1 MDNASNLTVDKT
13 NHYSKNWLLRNE
25 PRLFILS
32 LLGQIL
38 GFVLLT
44 FGLSFLKMNEVSF
57 WPSYAILAVPAMIV
71 GIAASLRPGPNNKR
85 NRVLKLIPALAAAIV
100 NVVFLIVTP
109 RPISDVPSTIAAN
122 ILMGILLGMGLFE
135 KRLDAQ
141 PRKKWLWILH
151 LVLSSLFMMAYIWGA
166 YEYMAPLA

>member
-44 FGLSFLKMNEVSF
+44 FGLSYLKAENVSF
-57 WPSYAILAVPAMIV
+57 WLEFVILFFPANLV
-71 GIAASLRPGPNNKR
+71 GLASVFRPGLTKTRTRLMLVIPSF
-85 NRVLKLIPALAAAIV
+85 LGLTMSTLLQLIKPDAFSGIG
-100 NVVFLIVTP
+100 LIGAGFVGGTFI
-109 RPISDVPSTIAAN
+109 R
-122 ILMGILLGMGLFE
+122 GYFE
-135 KRLDAQ
+135 KRLNAQ
-141 PRKKWLWILH
+141 PNKKWLWNLH
-151 LVLSSLFMMAYIWGA
+151 LVLSSLLMMAYIWGA
-166 YEYMAPLA
+166 YKYMTPLA

>member
-44 FGLSFLKMNEVSF
+44 FGLSYLKAENVSF
-57 WPSYAILAVPAMIV
+57 WLEFVILFFPANLV
-71 GIAASLRPGPNNKR
+71 GLASVFRPGLTKTRTRLMLVIPSF
-85 NRVLKLIPALAAAIV
+85 LGLTMSTLLQLIKPDAFSGIG
-100 NVVFLIVTP
+100 LIGAGFVGGTFI
-109 RPISDVPSTIAAN
+109 R
-122 ILMGILLGMGLFE
+122 GYFE
-135 KRLDAQ
+135 KRLNSQ
-141 PRKKWLWILH
+141 PNKKWLWILH
-151 LVLSSLFMMAYIWGA
+151 LVISSLLMMAYIWGA
-166 YEYMAPLA
+166 YEYMTPLA

>member
-44 FGLSFLKMNEVSF
+44 FGLSYLKAENVSF
-57 WPSYAILAVPAMIV
+57 WLEFVILFIPANIV
-71 GIAASLRPGPNNKR
+71 GLASVLQPGTSQAKSRFMRALPS
-85 NRVLKLIPALAAAIV
+85 LSSLIIST
-100 NVVFLIVTP
+100 FLQLSQP
-109 RPISDVPSTIAAN
+109 DAFSGLGTIAAGFVG
-122 ILMGILLGMGLFE
+122 GIFLRGYFE

-141 PRKKWLWILH
+141 PRKKWLWNLH
-151 LVLSSLFMMAYIWGA
+151 LVLSSLLMMAYIWGA
-166 YEYMAPLA
+166 YRYMTPLA

>member
-44 FGLSFLKMNEVSF
+44 FGLSYLKAENVSF
-57 WPSYAILAVPAMIV
+57 WLEFVILFFPANLV
-71 GIAASLRPGPNNKR
+71 GLASVFRPGLTKTRTRLMFVIPSF
-85 NRVLKLIPALAAAIV
+85 LGLTMSTLLQLINPDAFSGIG
-100 NVVFLIVTP
+100 LIGAGFVGGTFI
-109 RPISDVPSTIAAN
+109 R
-122 ILMGILLGMGLFE
+122 GYFE
-135 KRLDAQ
+135 KPLNAQ
-141 PRKKWLWILH
+141 PRKKWLWNLH
-151 LVLSSLFMMAYIWGA
+151 LVLSSLLMMAYIWGA
-166 YEYMAPLA
+166 YEYMTHLA

>member
-71 GIAASLRPGPNNKR
+71 GFAASLRPGPNNKR

-141 PRKKWLWILH
+141 PRKKRLWILH
-151 LVLSSLFMMAYIWGA
+151 LVLSSLLMMAYIWGA
-166 YEYMAPLA
+166 YEYMVPLA